1 MNSTKT
7 ETHRSVGYGEL
18 ICGNANFRN
27 LWLGQIISLLGDWFN
42 LIASAALVV
51 ELTQSG
57 FAVGGLFVVR
67 MLAPFLISPIAG
79 VAANRYNRK
88 HILILTDIL
97 RAIIVLG
104 FLWVRE
110 PQHIWLLYTLT
121 AIQLALSGFFFPTRT
136 AILPDIVSSPELGA
150 ANALSSTTWSV
161 MLALG
166 AALGGIVA
174 GTWGIYPAFA
184 IDSLTFVVSTIFIV
198 QIQYD
203 TADHLDASDKT
214 VRSALHEYLDG
225 LRYLVHHLDVLVMA
239 LHKAV
244 GALFF
249 TSGLQ
254 VIQVIIAESIFPIG
268 EGGGISLGLMFGIAG
283 VGTGIGPIVARRFT
297 RDRVRS
303 LQVAILLGYLLSSL
317 GLLVTAPLLNFE
329 TVLVGVFFRGIGGG
343 MLWVFSTQ
351 LLLQSVPDPFRGR
364 VFSTE
369 FATFTLMSAAG
380 VTLVGLGLDS
390 SLGLSGVLWW
400 ITGLS
405 VIPSALWGL
414 WLMTSKSPSSSLE
427 HPAEP

>member
-7 ETHRSVGYGEL
+7 ETHQSVGYGEL
-18 ICGNANFRN
+18 IRGNANFRN
-27 LWLGQIISLLGDWFN
+27 LWFGQIISLLGDWFN

-51 ELTQSG
+51 ALTQSG
-57 FAVGGLFVVR
+57 FAVGGLFLVR

-79 VAANRYNRK
+79 VVADRYNRK
-88 HILILTDIL
+88 HILILTDLL

-104 FLWVRE
+104 FLWIRE
-110 PQHIWLLYTLT
+110 PHQVWLLYTLT

-136 AILPDIVSSPELGA
+136 AILPDVVSGPELGA

-161 MLALG
+161 MLGLG
-166 AALGGIVA
+166 AALGGIVS

-184 IDSLTFVVSTIFIV
+184 IDSLTFVVSAMFIV
-198 QIQYD
+198 QIKYD
-203 TADHLDASDKT
+203 ATGHLDASDKS
-214 VRSALHEYLDG
+214 VGSALHEYLDG
-225 LRYLVHHLDVLVMA
+225 LRYLANHLNILVMA

-254 VIQVIIAESIFPIG
+254 VIQVVIAESVFPIG

-297 RDRVRS
+297 GDRGRP
-303 LQVAILLGYLLSSL
+303 LRVAILLGYLLSSL
-317 GLLVTAPLLNFE
+317 GLLVTAPLFNFE
-329 TVLVGVFFRGIGGG
+329 TVLVGILLRGIGGG

-351 LLLQSVPDPFRGR
+351 LLLQAVPHLFRGR

-380 VTLVGLGLDS
+380 VSLVGLGLDS

-414 WLMTSKSPSSSLE
+414 WLMTAKSPSPSLE